1 MTMNKKYDS
10 YDTWKVG
17 SSLFD
22 STANVMLQ
30 VNARKVYDEANVVA
44 GILTNKLFTGILLGE
59 ATLQVAT
66 DLYDLE

>member
-1 MTMNKKYDS
+1 
-10 YDTWKVG
+10 
-17 SSLFD
+17 
-22 STANVMLQ
+22 MLQ

-59 ATLQVAT
+59 ATLQVTT